1 MPHLREVGQA
11 VLDIVLEVFSLQI
24 IRKVA
29 LNSDSRMIKK
39 LTKVSTA
46 ISGDIGTDLSLNS

>member
-11 VLDIVLEVFSLQI
+11 KLDILLEVFSLQI

-29 LNSDSRMIKK
+29 LNNDSRLIKK